1 MTKLNSVRYIGRNNR
16 TARKG
21 LAVKTKTYAGQKV
34 SALLGL
40 TGRWRPS
47 ITVSPVMLGTHD
59 LVFFVVS
66 GLMLNITPGADS
78 LYIATRSI
86 TQGTRAGVAAALGI
100 GLGCYVH
107 IFAAALGLSAVL
119 ATSAVAFTVVKF
131 VGAVYLMYVG
141 LSLLR
146 TRPALAQSLG
156 NIAVAPLQT
165 VFAQG
170 FLTNVLNPKVAL
182 FFLAFVPQF
191 IEASAPNKPLA
202 FIFLGVIFN
211 FNGTLWCLFLAWA
224 TARAGS
230 LGFGKHVG
238 AWLNRSVGAI
248 FVFLGVRLALT
259 KQG

>member
-1 MTKLNSVRYIGRNNR
+1 MF
-16 TARKG
+16 
-21 LAVKTKTYAGQKV
+21 
-34 SALLGL
+34 
-40 TGRWRPS
+40 
-47 ITVSPVMLGTHD
+47 GTHD
-59 LVFFVVS
+59 LALFIVS
-66 GLMLNITPGADS
+66 GLLLNITPGADS

-86 TQGTRAGVAAALGI
+86 SQGVQAGVAAALGI

-119 ATSAVAFTVVKF
+119 ATSAVAFTFVKLA
-131 VGAVYLMYVG
+131 GAAYLMYLG

-146 TRPALAQSLG
+146 AHPAAAQSLG
-156 NIAVAPLQT
+156 AVAAAPLRT

-191 IEASAPNKPLA
+191 IEPSAPNKPLA

-211 FNGTLWCLFLAWA
+211 FNGTLWCLFVAWA
-224 TARAGS
+224 TARLGS
-230 LGFGKHVG
+230 LGIGRHAAAWLGRGVG
-238 AWLNRSVGAI
+238 AV
-248 FVFLGVRLALT
+248 FVFLGIRLALT

>member
-1 MTKLNSVRYIGRNNR
+1 MPLSFV
-16 TARKG
+16 
-21 LAVKTKTYAGQKV
+21 
-34 SALLGL
+34 
-40 TGRWRPS
+40 
-47 ITVSPVMLGTHD
+47 VSPVMLGTHD
-59 LVFFVVS
+59 LALFVVS
-66 GLMLNITPGADS
+66 GLLLNITPGADS

-86 TQGTRAGVAAALGI
+86 TQGVKAGVVAALGI

-119 ATSAVAFTVVKF
+119 ATSTAAFTFVKL
-131 VGAVYLMYVG
+131 VGAAYLVYVG

-156 NIAVAPLQT
+156 TVAAAPLRT
-165 VFAQG
+165 VFTQG

-191 IEASAPNKPLA
+191 IDPSAPNKPLA
-202 FIFLGVIFN
+202 FFFLGVIFN

-224 TARAGS
+224 AARLSSFRVGRHIATW
-230 LGFGKHVG
+230 LG
-238 AWLNRSVGAI
+238 RSVGA
-248 FVFLGVRLALT
+248 VFIYLGVRLALT

>member
-1 MTKLNSVRYIGRNNR
+1 
-16 TARKG
+16 
-21 LAVKTKTYAGQKV
+21 
-34 SALLGL
+34 
-40 TGRWRPS
+40 
-47 ITVSPVMLGTHD
+47 MLGTHD
-59 LVFFVVS
+59 LTLFVVS
-66 GLMLNITPGADS
+66 GLLLNITPGADS

-86 TQGTRAGVAAALGI
+86 TQGVKAGVAATLGI

-119 ATSAVAFTVVKF
+119 ATSAVAFTFVKL
-131 VGAVYLMYVG
+131 VGAAYLVYVG

-156 NIAVAPLQT
+156 TVAAAPLRT

-170 FLTNVLNPKVAL
+170 FLTNLLNPKVAL

-191 IEASAPNKPLA
+191 IDPSAPNKPLA

-224 TARAGS
+224 TARLGS
-230 LGFGKHVG
+230 FGIGHHAA
-238 AWLNRSVGAI
+238 AWLSRSIGA
-248 FVFLGVRLALT
+248 VFICLGVRLALT